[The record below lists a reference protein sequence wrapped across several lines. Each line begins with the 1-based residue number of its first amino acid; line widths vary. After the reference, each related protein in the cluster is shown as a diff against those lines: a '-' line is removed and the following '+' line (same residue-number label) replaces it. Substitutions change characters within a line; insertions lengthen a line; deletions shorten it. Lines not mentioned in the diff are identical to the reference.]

1 VSRYIDEM
9 NRDELVTE
17 VKEFLQWG
25 IFAHH

>member
-1 VSRYIDEM
+1 MSRYIDEM